1 MSRQPTSRSCF
12 VCGRENP
19 VGLKVKWDQDPEAGE
34 IRGTVTI
41 PGHFNGYP
49 GVTHGGIVGAILDET
64 AGRTILMDGGF
75 EDLMVTAK
83 LEVVYRRPTPTEA
96 PLLVVGRL
104 LKRSGA
110 RAEAEAELR
119 LPDGTVT
126 ARATVLLESGSTG
139 GWTSAEVTNRDAWA
153 VSASRRVGSFA
164 SCDRRPC
171 DRRSCDRRLCDR
183 RPCDRTGAEMARP
196 YALVPRQSG
205 GAALGG
211 RTGRCDRRW
220 THMASRPKSCSAR

>member
-19 VGLKVKWDQDPEAGE
+19 VGLKVSWDQHPEAGE
-34 IRGTVTI
+34 IRGTVTV

-49 GVTHGGIVGAILDET
+49 GVTHGGIVAALLDET

-83 LEVVYRRPTPTEA
+83 LEVVYRRPTPTGA

-104 LKRSGA
+104 LRRIGT

-126 ARATVLLESGSTG
+126 ARAKVLL
-139 GWTSAEVTNRDAWA
+139 
-153 VSASRRVGSFA
+153 
-164 SCDRRPC
+164 
-171 DRRSCDRRLCDR
+171 
-183 RPCDRTGAEMARP
+183 ARP
-196 YALVPRQSG
+196 PAEIVEG
-205 GAALGG
+205 WAAE
-211 RTGRCDRRW
+211 REHWRVDEE
-220 THMASRPKSCSAR
+220 